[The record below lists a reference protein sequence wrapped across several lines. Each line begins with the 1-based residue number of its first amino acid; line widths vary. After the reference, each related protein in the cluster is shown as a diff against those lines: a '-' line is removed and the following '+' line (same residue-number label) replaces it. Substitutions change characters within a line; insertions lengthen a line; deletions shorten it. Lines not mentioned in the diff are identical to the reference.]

1 VQSLWTRPRDELLR
15 FFVNRNISPY
25 LKTAIQRDD
34 FVARFQVSRTTIR
47 FERLDLDERVLNGKL
62 GDDQP
67 LRVRSASLAGV
78 VLHVPWSDL
87 AADHVLVQIERLA
100 LVVSPFDAARDAPV
114 DSPPL
119 DGEAL
124 HESGVAASAMQQS
137 SLFAA
142 SRDNAFAGDP
152 WMAAGNSAA
161 PSAAEASELGA
172 AFAADDDGSQAAK
185 TALEHL
191 FANMFANLHF
201 QLDALDVRVDYADN
215 ASLDVALR
223 GALLRTREAS
233 AADVVRKVMS
243 FESLAATLS
252 PGAVE
257 LFSVRSAGA
266 VDEIGVD
273 FAQKALEEVSGVEEQ
288 PRSLAIVA
296 KFESSVRLALTTQ
309 TVDALSRCAS
319 AFSRAAS
326 DCRRVFGSLTADDE
340 SSEPDA
346 GSAMS
351 QSILLRLSPYSKW
364 RPRTATL
371 MSEATLLEVR
381 LQHVTSV
388 LGGETLHLR
397 GITAKHVFV
406 ERATEFGCA
415 LVQLTDGAD
424 ALFQCGAAPAAPSR
438 DDDDDDGAPPP
449 PLWLRSHAAT
459 LTAATIEHNVVV
471 VLPPIHVHVA
481 VQRVR
486 ALLEL
491 FAPLATLQA
500 TAPAAPAASV
510 DVTKRIV
517 RLSLPSPLQLQC
529 RLADAHVDASLALHN
544 AAFAVVIAPLS
555 GSVRS
560 SLTFDVAEFLL
571 LPVVVRKT
579 KTKRSAASRRAAAEA
594 PLLRVAV
601 RGQQASV
608 IELRTRTRAAS
619 ASDAVALPAHR
630 DDALWSMA
638 QVMVVQQEPAAARLG
653 FEARQHVGAAHALKT
668 ADVCVQALLRD
679 VDCAVESVVDAV
691 RALEAVSALL
701 PPPAAA
707 PPAVDAAA
715 AAPAQSF
722 AVQTRVDRVDASCAG
737 EFALHAGGVDVCA
750 ASRFARLPVWFLFA
764 GAAQLALTRSGASA
778 GLLLCGTPTGLLEQL
793 PAIVPDLVVSV
804 EGASVR
810 AVLGAVQTTLTVTRL
825 SLVPHVRNWLAL
837 VDAVAVPPPVSDGE
851 PPRKS
856 SAALEF
862 GIAVRH
868 VNVLHLFGA
877 GRSGALCVALDNT
890 TGRCNAS
897 SSAHVT
903 VQSVSVTLLS
913 PVAGGETVRRW
924 IPSSS
929 GDSSHLGHVVGLLRA
944 PDVALDVHVA
954 LGTAPTV
961 VAADVR
967 GNVLRFRFTKSRYEA
982 FVDALGSLGAAAA
995 AHFDAPMPQLQDD
1008 AAEAERVRRRVLL
1021 EETLKAAFARE
1032 RQQQAGL
1039 GDGGAPIDMGGSILV
1054 NANEVEVELADM
1066 RGSMLLV
1073 ERESDGAAPSEE
1085 RVQSEVDA
1093 VMRSTEWVVMQDEL
1107 VAARRDADADQAG
1120 EFAKMSRVWS
1130 LPVDDAF
1137 AHTPLALSLQI
1148 ARCGVSFVLA
1158 GEPQT
1163 GASAP
1168 GGGANAFDAL
1178 ELRLNAP
1185 LIRFEQFQLATSRRG
1200 DDGVLPSA
1208 PLHPAH
1214 FYDQFTPNVRV
1225 SVRLDLLD
1233 VRDHVLTSS
1242 YKRAFRLQ
1250 GDGGDAV
1257 PELRFEYLAH
1267 QRWSPLQR
1275 KLSMLLQVPPLR
1287 AYVNQ
1292 DSWVFL
1298 WQFLT
1303 RSDAPPAS
1311 ATPASAPDALL
1322 PTLVELFDV
1331 SPIGIELDYK
1341 PGIRAGAFTELMA
1354 NGDFVYLMKAIPLEQ
1369 AHIDLRR
1376 LRLRNVLAE
1385 NVSTL
1390 AFQRFFP
1397 NYGRS
1402 HLAKLL
1408 VGVQPVHVVFKLGQ
1422 GAADLLRVPL
1432 AEYRRG
1438 GSVVGGLQTGLKTLT
1453 VEVLTLGS
1461 RVSSVTARLLG
1472 GGSDTAT
1479 GGGGGAGGGAGGD
1492 EAQRISRYAN
1502 QPSTVNEG
1510 VQQAVEHL
1518 RDGVLSGLRAVAV
1531 DPINAY
1537 QRDGAWAFLS
1547 SAVSGVPR
1555 LVLRPAMGVSNAIA
1569 KVTQGVRNSL
1579 EPERKREADQKW
1591 KATGDNERLD
1601 DFDI

>member
-1 VQSLWTRPRDELLR
+1 
-15 FFVNRNISPY
+15 
-25 LKTAIQRDD
+25 
-34 FVARFQVSRTTIR
+34 
-47 FERLDLDERVLNGKL
+47 
-62 GDDQP
+62 
-67 LRVRSASLAGV
+67 
-78 VLHVPWSDL
+78 
-87 AADHVLVQIERLA
+87 
-100 LVVSPFDAARDAPV
+100 
-114 DSPPL
+114 
-119 DGEAL
+119 
-124 HESGVAASAMQQS
+124 MQQS
-137 SLFAA
+137 SLFAT

-161 PSAAEASELGA
+161 PSATEASELGA

-201 QLDALDVRVDYADN
+201 QLDALDVRVDYGDN

-233 AADVVRKVMS
+233 AADVVRKVMT

-252 PGAVE
+252 PGGVE

-273 FAQKALEEVSGVEEQ
+273 FARKALEEVSGVEEQ

-309 TVDALSRCAS
+309 TVDALSRCAA

-326 DCRRVFGSLTADDE
+326 DCRRVFGSLAAADDE
-340 SSEPDA
+340 SSELDA
-346 GSAMS
+346 GSTMS

-397 GITAKHVFV
+397 GIGAKHVFV

-424 ALFQCGAAPAAPSR
+424 ALFQCGTAPAAPSR
-438 DDDDDDGAPPP
+438 DGDGDDDGAPPP

-459 LTAATIEHNVVV
+459 LTAAAIEHNVVV

-491 FAPLATLQA
+491 FAPLATLQS
-500 TAPAAPAASV
+500 TASAAPAASV

-544 AAFAVVIAPLS
+544 TAFAVVMAPLS

-571 LPVVVRKT
+571 LPVVARKT

-594 PLLRVAV
+594 PLLRIAV

-608 IELRTRTRAAS
+608 IELRTRTHAAS
-619 ASDAVALPAHR
+619 ASDPVVLPAHR

-638 QVMVVQQEPAAARLG
+638 QVMIVQQEPAAARLG

-679 VDCAVESVVDAV
+679 VDCAVESVADAV
-691 RALEAVSALL
+691 RALEAISALL
-701 PPPAAA
+701 PPAA
-707 PPAVDAAA
+707 PPA

-722 AVQTRVDRVDASCAG
+722 AMQTRVDRVDASCAG

-837 VDAVAVPPPVSDGE
+837 VDAVALPSRASDGE
-851 PPRKS
+851 LPPKS

-868 VNVLHLFGA
+868 VNVLHVFGA

-890 TGRCNAS
+890 TGRCNTS

-903 VQSVSVTLLS
+903 VQSVSVMLLS

-929 GDSSHLGHVVGLLRA
+929 GDSSHLGHVVGLLRT

-954 LGTAPTV
+954 LGAAPTV

-967 GNVLRFRFTKSRYEA
+967 GNVLRFRFTKSRYET

-1054 NANEVEVELADM
+1054 NANEVEVELSDM

-1093 VMRSTEWVVMQDEL
+1093 VMRSTEWIVMQDEL
-1107 VAARRDADADQAG
+1107 VARRDADADEAG
-1120 EFAKMSRVWS
+1120 EFTKMSRVWS

-1168 GGGANAFDAL
+1168 GGAANAFDAL

-1200 DDGVLPSA
+1200 DDGVLPNA

-1311 ATPASAPDALL
+1311 ATPASAPDVL

-1354 NGDFVYLMKAIPLEQ
+1354 KGDFVYLMKAIPLEQ

-1472 GGSDTAT
+1472 GGSDTAS
-1479 GGGGGAGGGAGGD
+1479 GGGGGAGGAGGD

-1591 KATGDNERLD
+1591 KATADANESLD
-1601 DFDI
+1601 DFEI

>member
-309 TVDALSRCAS
+309 TVDALSRCAT

-326 DCRRVFGSLTADDE
+326 DCRRVFGSLAADDE

-397 GITAKHVFV
+397 GIGAKHVFV

-579 KTKRSAASRRAAAEA
+579 KTKRSAA
-594 PLLRVAV
+594 P
-601 RGQQASV
+601 
-608 IELRTRTRAAS
+608 
-619 ASDAVALPAHR
+619 
-630 DDALWSMA
+630 
-638 QVMVVQQEPAAARLG
+638 
-653 FEARQHVGAAHALKT
+653 
-668 ADVCVQALLRD
+668 
-679 VDCAVESVVDAV
+679 
-691 RALEAVSALL
+691 
-701 PPPAAA
+701 
-707 PPAVDAAA
+707 
-715 AAPAQSF
+715 
-722 AVQTRVDRVDASCAG
+722 
-737 EFALHAGGVDVCA
+737 
-750 ASRFARLPVWFLFA
+750 
-764 GAAQLALTRSGASA
+764 
-778 GLLLCGTPTGLLEQL
+778 
-793 PAIVPDLVVSV
+793 
-804 EGASVR
+804 
-810 AVLGAVQTTLTVTRL
+810 
-825 SLVPHVRNWLAL
+825 
-837 VDAVAVPPPVSDGE
+837 
-851 PPRKS
+851 
-856 SAALEF
+856 
-862 GIAVRH
+862 
-868 VNVLHLFGA
+868 
-877 GRSGALCVALDNT
+877 
-890 TGRCNAS
+890 
-897 SSAHVT
+897 
-903 VQSVSVTLLS
+903 
-913 PVAGGETVRRW
+913 
-924 IPSSS
+924 
-929 GDSSHLGHVVGLLRA
+929 
-944 PDVALDVHVA
+944 
-954 LGTAPTV
+954 
-961 VAADVR
+961 
-967 GNVLRFRFTKSRYEA
+967 
-982 FVDALGSLGAAAA
+982 
-995 AHFDAPMPQLQDD
+995 
-1008 AAEAERVRRRVLL
+1008 
-1021 EETLKAAFARE
+1021 
-1032 RQQQAGL
+1032 
-1039 GDGGAPIDMGGSILV
+1039 
-1054 NANEVEVELADM
+1054 
-1066 RGSMLLV
+1066 
-1073 ERESDGAAPSEE
+1073 
-1085 RVQSEVDA
+1085 
-1093 VMRSTEWVVMQDEL
+1093 
-1107 VAARRDADADQAG
+1107 
-1120 EFAKMSRVWS
+1120 
-1130 LPVDDAF
+1130 
-1137 AHTPLALSLQI
+1137 
-1148 ARCGVSFVLA
+1148 
-1158 GEPQT
+1158 
-1163 GASAP
+1163 
-1168 GGGANAFDAL
+1168 
-1178 ELRLNAP
+1178 
-1185 LIRFEQFQLATSRRG
+1185 RRG
-1200 DDGVLPSA
+1200 
-1208 PLHPAH
+1208 
-1214 FYDQFTPNVRV
+1214 
-1225 SVRLDLLD
+1225 
-1233 VRDHVLTSS
+1233 
-1242 YKRAFRLQ
+1242 
-1250 GDGGDAV
+1250 
-1257 PELRFEYLAH
+1257 
-1267 QRWSPLQR
+1267 
-1275 KLSMLLQVPPLR
+1275 
-1287 AYVNQ
+1287 
-1292 DSWVFL
+1292 
-1298 WQFLT
+1298 
-1303 RSDAPPAS
+1303 
-1311 ATPASAPDALL
+1311 
-1322 PTLVELFDV
+1322 
-1331 SPIGIELDYK
+1331 
-1341 PGIRAGAFTELMA
+1341 
-1354 NGDFVYLMKAIPLEQ
+1354 
-1369 AHIDLRR
+1369 
-1376 LRLRNVLAE
+1376 
-1385 NVSTL
+1385 
-1390 AFQRFFP
+1390 
-1397 NYGRS
+1397 
-1402 HLAKLL
+1402 
-1408 VGVQPVHVVFKLGQ
+1408 
-1422 GAADLLRVPL
+1422 
-1432 AEYRRG
+1432 
-1438 GSVVGGLQTGLKTLT
+1438 
-1453 VEVLTLGS
+1453 
-1461 RVSSVTARLLG
+1461 
-1472 GGSDTAT
+1472 
-1479 GGGGGAGGGAGGD
+1479 
-1492 EAQRISRYAN
+1492 
-1502 QPSTVNEG
+1502 
-1510 VQQAVEHL
+1510 
-1518 RDGVLSGLRAVAV
+1518 
-1531 DPINAY
+1531 
-1537 QRDGAWAFLS
+1537 
-1547 SAVSGVPR
+1547 
-1555 LVLRPAMGVSNAIA
+1555 
-1569 KVTQGVRNSL
+1569 
-1579 EPERKREADQKW
+1579 
-1591 KATGDNERLD
+1591 
-1601 DFDI
+1601 